1 MAADG
6 GCMRNRSPVCDH
18 HPMSG
23 VDERL
28 ACRVREIG
36 AQDVERHA
44 PPGGLWDRI
53 SASMQRDDSPSIDH
67 VEYVID
73 RHDVVVAVG
82 GGWDRAARLGEARE
96 LVALGTRPRLWDT
109 MGDPQLQDLWRTVV
123 SRVRS
128 TGEPLEVDF
137 RCDAPDE
144 RRWFR
149 MTVTPLADD
158 GVHFCSTP
166 TFTMERPAVVAL
178 GRHTDRDHGLGA
190 FVVCSWCAEGAADA
204 GEAAED
210 TEWLPIEE
218 LLARH
223 RLLEHQPAPMVSYGI
238 CPRCVEDM
246 ADTLAE
252 PSTTSA

>member
-1 MAADG
+1 M
-6 GCMRNRSPVCDH
+6 CDH

-23 VDERL
+23 PDERL
-28 ACRVREIG
+28 RQRVRELG
-36 AQDVERHA
+36 PHDAERHA
-44 PPGGLWDRI
+44 PPAGLWDRI
-53 SASMQRDDSPSIDH
+53 AASVQSEAAPSVGD

-73 RHDVVVAVG
+73 RDDVVVAVG
-82 GGWDRAARLGEARE
+82 GGWDHAARAGEAGE
-96 LVALGTRPRLWDT
+96 LVALASRPRLWDT

-128 TGEPLEVDF
+128 TGEALEVDF

-158 GVHFCSTP
+158 GVHFRSTP
-166 TFTMERPAVVAL
+166 AFTMERPAVVAL

-190 FVVCSWCAEGAADA
+190 FEVCSWCAEGAAHPGD
-204 GEAAED
+204 D
-210 TEWLPIEE
+210 PDNTEWLPIEE

-223 RLLEHQPAPMVSYGI
+223 RLLEHQPAPAVSYGI
-238 CPRCVEDM
+238 CPRCVDQM
-246 ADTLAE
+246 SGLLAE
-252 PSTTSA
+252 PSASSA

>member
-1 MAADG
+1 
-6 GCMRNRSPVCDH
+6 
-18 HPMSG
+18 MSG
-23 VDERL
+23 VDERVAHL
-28 ACRVREIG
+28 VRGIG

-44 PPGGLWDRI
+44 PPTGLWERI
-53 SASMQRDDSPSIDH
+53 SASVQHQPALSIDD

-128 TGEPLEVDF
+128 TGESLEVDF

-149 MTVTPLADD
+149 MTVSPLADD
-158 GVHFCSTP
+158 GVHFRSTP
-166 TFTMERPAVVAL
+166 TFTMERPAVMAL
-178 GRHTDRDHGLGA
+178 GRHTERDHGLGA
-190 FVVCSWCAEGAADA
+190 FVVCSWCAEGAADS
-204 GEAAED
+204 GEDPEVA
-210 TEWLPIEE
+210 EWLPIEE

-223 RLLEHQPAPMVSYGI
+223 RLLEHQPAPTVSYGI

-246 ADTLAE
+246 AATLAE
-252 PSTTSA
+252 STTASA